1 MKSLRNFL
9 IKSLLIAY
17 VLLPQPMAIAEIPT
31 EFQPLP
37 EAKTKSPDNPFCF
50 TREESE
56 KFYQCMI
63 IKRDLER
70 LAEEEATP
78 ELTFFQTESGQG
90 VLILLGVSLGWTV
103 KDLSLRK

>member
-1 MKSLRNFL
+1 
-9 IKSLLIAY
+9 
-17 VLLPQPMAIAEIPT
+17 MAGIPT

-70 LAEEEATP
+70 LAEEESVP
-78 ELTFFQTESGQG
+78 ELTFFQSGVGQG
-90 VLILLGVSLGWTV
+90 VLLILGIGLGWTL
-103 KDLSLRK
+103 KDLTIRK